1 MFELS
6 ESPKGAAAGSL
17 GESAAEKLSAE
28 AKQKPGRKRGSEQ
41 KSSEQTNSEK
51 DVPAEKG
58 PEQQVDSARNESV
71 QAGME
76 GSFNLPLTKHE
87 FSKNSINIFDRVDA
101 DRNGVLSDVE
111 LSDAANDPSYEK
123 EDAETV
129 SALFQARRELASLH
143 NEESPVL
150 MMLKFPSNGIS
161 KTDLYKFASIENAH
175 SQKMERSSQTKEWLE
190 RDGNFL
196 RVDTNADGKLSRQ
209 EIETAAVQS
218 AEGSE
223 EYKAMKYLA
232 DNYEDVCN
240 RASPLWFLPD
250 VGIEMDD
257 VSTHTRE
264 VYTSREGQAIH
275 EVEKALSSSVD
286 KPQPSDEPG
295 VNDESAVGKVDA

>member
-6 ESPKGAAAGSL
+6 ESQKGAAGGAL

-28 AKQKPGRKRGSEQ
+28 AKQEPGRK
-41 KSSEQTNSEK
+41 TTLEK
-51 DVPAEKG
+51 NVPEEKG
-58 PEQQVDSARNESV
+58 PEQQVDSAQNESV

-76 GSFNLPLTKHE
+76 GSNFPLTKHE

-101 DRNGVLSDVE
+101 DRNGVLSDIE

-161 KTDLYKFASIENAH
+161 KTDLYKFASIEDAH

-275 EVEKALSSSVD
+275 EVEKALGSSAD
-286 KPQPSDEPG
+286 KPQPSSQPCET
-295 VNDESAVGKVDA
+295 DESAVGKVDA